1 MKILFL
7 TDNFPPEVNAPATRT
22 YEHCKIW
29 REIGHNIT
37 VVTCVP
43 NFPKGKVYK
52 GYNNSLY
59 TKEIIDGIKVI
70 RVWSYITA
78 NKGFVKRSLD
88 QFSFA
93 ISSFFAGLFLGKFD
107 YIIATSPQFFTSWS
121 GFLLSKTKRT
131 PWIFEVRDMW
141 PEGII
146 FLSRDSKLYKIL
158 EKIELFLYRDAHKIV
173 VVTEAFKKSILDRV
187 KIESDKIEVIYNGSN
202 NSKFIQKS
210 KNRQLLKELNLEFKF
225 IVGYAGTFGISHSL
239 EFIFKEISKVKN
251 SDIHFLFLG
260 DGAMRENMY
269 KWVKEYN
276 LSNVTILKSV
286 PRDLV
291 IEYLSIFDIGLVP
304 LAKNDAYLK
313 VIPSK
318 VFELSA
324 MGKPILLGVEG
335 EIKTILEK
343 YNAGIAYTPEDSK
356 SFQKALDSL
365 YNIRNSLDITYADGL
380 KKMSQDFD
388 RSYLAMKMIDF
399 IGK

>member
-210 KNRQLLKELNLEFKF
+210 KNRQLLKELNLESKF

>member
-187 KIESDKIEVIYNGSN
+187 KIDSNKIEVIYNGSN